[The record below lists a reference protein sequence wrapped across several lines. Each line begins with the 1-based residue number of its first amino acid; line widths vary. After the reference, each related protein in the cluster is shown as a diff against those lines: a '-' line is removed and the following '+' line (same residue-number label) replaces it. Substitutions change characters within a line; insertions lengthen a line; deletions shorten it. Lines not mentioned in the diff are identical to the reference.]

1 MSAIQIKRGG
11 GNASPNLPRVEYGG
25 GGGHNIASG
34 NVASNSVFASSF
46 DSALEAGEI
55 EDLLDDLYDVSA
67 KLSVFPAAK
76 LVEEYR
82 AILGELLKR
91 VAKRFKLKRDLR
103 WRKTDRKLYVTIE
116 RIERVERA
124 MDELEEA
131 FLYEGDRTKALS
143 LMEEIKGCLISLLM

>member
-11 GNASPNLPRVEYGG
+11 GGAPNLPRVEYGG

-34 NVASNSVFASSF
+34 NVASGSVFASSF

-55 EDLLDDLYDVSA
+55 EDLLDHLYEISA
-67 KLSVFPAAK
+67 RLSVFPAAK
-76 LVEEYR
+76 LIAEYR
-82 AILGELLKR
+82 AVLTELLKR
-91 VAKRFKLKRDLR
+91 AMKRLKLKRDLR

-116 RIERVERA
+116 RMERVEQA